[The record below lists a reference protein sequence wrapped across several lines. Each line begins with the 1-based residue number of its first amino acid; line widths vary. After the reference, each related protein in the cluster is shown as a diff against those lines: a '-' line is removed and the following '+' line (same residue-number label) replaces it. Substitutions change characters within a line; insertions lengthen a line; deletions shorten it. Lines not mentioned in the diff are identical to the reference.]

1 MFRQGK
7 PRTFIHNLKLASMLS
22 FVAGIV
28 NINGVLAAQTLTTNV
43 TGHFAFFA
51 ADFVQH
57 RYQHALMFILY
68 ILFFLLGAFVCSIL
82 LEMFLRVRPAFSHAV
97 PMFIEM
103 TLLITVA
110 FNFFLMNDYVIAC
123 VLLFAMGLQNAL
135 VTRISKSTVRTTHLT
150 GLFTDLG
157 IELSQLFFYKLA
169 EESKKLRR
177 SIYLR
182 IVIILFF
189 FFRWRP
195 WRFPLPGHR
204 VKGSFARC
212 SHTCHCIVIRLCALQ
227 SAVLP
232 QKVFQTAELMILTL
246 IEIAKS
252 HHRLFSGTTIGTTLV
267 PPGHAPMCCHGSH
280 PGML

>member
-43 TGHFAFFA
+43 TGHFAFFT

-157 IELSQLFFYKLA
+157 IELSQLFFYKLP

-189 FFRWRP
+189 FFGGVLGG
-195 WRFPLPGHR
+195 FLYLDIGL
-204 VKGSFARC
+204 K
-212 SHTCHCIVIRLCALQ
+212 ALLLA
-227 SAVLP
+227 AV
-232 QKVFQTAELMILTL
+232 
-246 IEIAKS
+246 
-252 HHRLFSGTTIGTTLV
+252 TLV
-267 PPGHAPMCCHGSH
+267 IALSFDFVRFSLLYYPRKFFKQQS
-280 PGML
+280 